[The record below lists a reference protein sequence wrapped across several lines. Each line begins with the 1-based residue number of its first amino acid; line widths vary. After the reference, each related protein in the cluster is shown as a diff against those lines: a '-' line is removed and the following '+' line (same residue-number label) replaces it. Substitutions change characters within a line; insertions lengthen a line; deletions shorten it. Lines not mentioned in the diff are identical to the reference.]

1 MDPFL
6 LFIIS
11 YLTVYVILRS
21 MKIKNIILT
30 SHQTGQ
36 IEFLAL
42 YNLLFAVLLQIY
54 SVYNNVFLFSY
65 IFYCFIFF
73 SVYELIW
80 TVVGRP
86 GLREQMGRGEV
97 MGQLI
102 HFGLIFL
109 PYSFTAGNEFAS
121 QLFHYFFS
129 SSHFVMP
136 FIFLLQKMDTFT
148 GKVFIVQYCL

>member
-1 MDPFL
+1 MEIFYLITIPFL
-6 LFIIS
+6 IGTI
-11 YLTVYVILRS
+11 ILRK
-21 MKIKNIILT
+21 MKIKNIILS

-36 IEFLAL
+36 IKVIAL
-42 YNLLFAVLLQIY
+42 YNLLFANIVQIF
-54 SVYNNVFLFSY
+54 SVYNNLFLISY
-65 IFYCFIFF
+65 FLYFFIFF

-80 TVVGRP
+80 TIVGRP

-121 QLFHYFFS
+121 QIFHYFF
-129 SSHFVMP
+129 
-136 FIFLLQKMDTFT
+136 FIFPFCYAIYIFATKNGHLHR
-148 GKVFIVQYCL
+148 

>member
-121 QLFHYFFS
+121 QIFHYFF
-129 SSHFVMP
+129 
-136 FIFLLQKMDTFT
+136 FIFPFCYAIYIFATKNGHLHR
-148 GKVFIVQYCL
+148 